1 MAGYDVVNRELNSR
15 SLGHRGEPDDFPSG
29 SGGNRA
35 DAKTPVPQI
44 DGDRAFYF
52 GCTPR
57 DELQPGSALRG
68 TFESQSLQRSDLELL
83 AFASYLS
90 LPVNCPGKSPA
101 IRS

>member
-1 MAGYDVVNRELNSR
+1 MNRMLSRAVQAGIALTLKRPSHKLTGIGHFTLVVLLETNCNR
-15 SLGHRGEPDDFPSG
+15 G
-29 SGGNRA
+29 
-35 DAKTPVPQI
+35 VV
-44 DGDRAFYF
+44 
-52 GCTPR
+52 
-57 DELQPGSALRG
+57 LRG